1 LRQWK
6 SRRKSGGAQG
16 RRLELPS
23 PTVIVGAIL
32 GGLALVCWRFQL
44 TRCDT
49 ALACVT
55 SEGRRADIYSLA
67 TAQFGNHDFVR
78 ETFFVLPSL
87 I

>member
-1 LRQWK
+1 MRRQINETK
-6 SRRKSGGAQG
+6 FADTLGSCRSR
-16 RRLELPS
+16 
-23 PTVIVGAIL
+23 
-32 GGLALVCWRFQL
+32 L
-44 TRCDT
+44 TGCDA
-49 ALACVT
+49 ALACGP